1 MEYALDENGQRVP
14 IIDKETGQQKVDSR
28 NRKQWKRISAEVNPL
43 DKKETLQGLREQWA
57 VECNKYLPKAQQIDH
72 RSYAE
77 QGIDKAPTIHE
88 GYSARAM
95 EQRGEPSDRC
105 QTNREIRAEEKAVAK
120 ELDENMA
127 FVEVLKETD
136 RRLQDL
142 ESVVMDSETEYRYNF
157 ARETVTEHLERGAV
171 PALYCEGQG
180 VAVRNLETPSKA
192 MEFLKET
199 KEKWD
204 DFIEKC
210 RERFR
215 ESHQTA
221 HTGEKGNV

>member
-95 EQRGEPSDRC
+95 
-105 QTNREIRAEEKAVAK
+105 
-120 ELDENMA
+120 
-127 FVEVLKETD
+127 
-136 RRLQDL
+136 
-142 ESVVMDSETEYRYNF
+142 
-157 ARETVTEHLERGAV
+157 
-171 PALYCEGQG
+171 
-180 VAVRNLETPSKA
+180 
-192 MEFLKET
+192 
-199 KEKWD
+199 
-204 DFIEKC
+204 
-210 RERFR
+210 
-215 ESHQTA
+215 
-221 HTGEKGNV
+221 